1 MVAPAKRQLPVGVSK
16 SVRDPNG
23 GAVALR
29 DLSAIDAPNQYLAQ
43 DHARSEIRSQA
54 SYSDAGS
61 SVSPAS
67 SIARSAAS
75 SSLGK
80 RPRAVAPSANP
91 ASKPSFFTPADDQ
104 SLRDLVAEH
113 GAEGDCDW
121 GKIARSLREGK
132 WDSRQC
138 RERCP
143 RPPVARPPAPRRS
156 LRPCLSTAAPLRS
169 TVGVAPSAPCP
180 RPPPS
185 PECARRWNNHL
196 APGHDKKG
204 GWSEYEDA
212 VLFGIVEG
220 IHSQIPDLEQIP
232 WSKISEW
239 FKGRTPAWLKCP
251 QRMLS
256 SSGVPLGCPSST
268 LARSTSSRGSLGTGS
283 ALRHCGAH
291 TPESRA
297 LAALR
302 CRSLAAAKL
311 LCRPRVADFAAF
323 DAWPR
328 LRQHGQE

>member
-1 MVAPAKRQLPVGVSK
+1 M
-16 SVRDPNG
+16 
-23 GAVALR
+23 
-29 DLSAIDAPNQYLAQ
+29 
-43 DHARSEIRSQA
+43 SQH
-54 SYSDAGS
+54 
-61 SVSPAS
+61 
-67 SIARSAAS
+67 R
-75 SSLGK
+75 
-80 RPRAVAPSANP
+80 
-91 ASKPSFFTPADDQ
+91 
-104 SLRDLVAEH
+104 
-113 GAEGDCDW
+113 
-121 GKIARSLREGK
+121 
-132 WDSRQC
+132 
-138 RERCP
+138 
-143 RPPVARPPAPRRS
+143 
-156 LRPCLSTAAPLRS
+156 AAPLRS

-268 LARSTSSRGSLGTGS
+268 LARSRSSRGSLGTGS